1 MGVGGVSM
9 ELMLDIIKD
18 TLMIVPVIF
27 IIYLILEYIE
37 DKDWLHHRFKKAGP
51 IVGGLIGIL
60 PECGTSIMASK
71 LFSTGLISLGTLIA
85 IFVSSS
91 DEAVIILLTGSHF
104 SKDVLWLLFLK
115 LVFGILL
122 GIFVNFLVHFPTP
135 LIKEKI
141 EEDHCHH
148 HWRHAF
154 EHTLRITLFVFIS
167 QVVIS
172 LIIAFIGEDQ
182 ITGFLNTHLLLQP
195 IIAGLIGLIP
205 NCAGS
210 MILAQVYLNGLISFG
225 ALFTGLSC
233 STGLGMLTLY
243 RYHKNKKECLFV
255 TLLIYFSALFAGYVF
270 YR

>member
-1 MGVGGVSM
+1 M
-9 ELMLDIIKD
+9 ELILDIIKD
-18 TLMIVPVIF
+18 TLMIVPVVF
-27 IIYLILEYIE
+27 IIYLALEYLE
-37 DKDWLHHRFKKAGP
+37 GKAWLHHQFKKAGP

-71 LFSTGLISLGTLIA
+71 LFSTGVISLGTVIA

-91 DEAVIILLTGSHF
+91 DEAVIILLSGSHF
-104 SKDVLWLLFLK
+104 SQEVVWLLFLK
-115 LVFGILL
+115 LIFGVLL
-122 GIFVNFLVHFPTP
+122 GIFVNFLVHFPAPTTQ
-135 LIKEKI
+135 LKVEG
-141 EEDHCHH
+141 EHCHH
-148 HWRHAF
+148 PWRHAL
-154 EHTLRITLFVFIS
+154 EHTLKITVFIFIS
-167 QVVIS
+167 QIIIS
-172 LIIAFIGEDQ
+172 LIIVFIGEDN
-182 ITGFLNTHLLLQP
+182 ITAFLNTHLLLQP
-195 IIAGLIGLIP
+195 VIAGLIGLIP

-210 MILAQVYLNGLISFG
+210 MILAQVYLNGLLSFG